1 MVIYSYSGRWRK
13 KNIFSKHNI
22 IVFFAWRMGKHRQ
35 RRSTSAGRRPSR
47 RMTAK
52 ESLRRPRNDLWILS
66 AATNARRRTRGIIL
80 CKYNDATDGRR
91 PVGENARDVDRAHED
106 RRNRKRV
113 VGPAGACLRCLD
125 RIRRTVD
132 VTPCLNALDLRV
144 LLAIRPRKNPS
155 VHFSSCGVSSWRR
168 DVVTTALGNNN
179 NTNNNDVE
187 READSPPDKSP
198 PPSRSKI
205 IWKDG
210 VRARFTVVKNH
221 RRRGEITFFFF

>member
-155 VHFSSCGVSSWRR
+155 VHFRPAACHLGAATSSRR
-168 DVVTTALGNNN
+168 HLEIIIILTTMTSNVKRIRRL
-179 NTNNNDVE
+179 TN
-187 READSPPDKSP
+187 
-198 PPSRSKI
+198 
-205 IWKDG
+205 
-210 VRARFTVVKNH
+210 
-221 RRRGEITFFFF
+221 RRRPLVRK